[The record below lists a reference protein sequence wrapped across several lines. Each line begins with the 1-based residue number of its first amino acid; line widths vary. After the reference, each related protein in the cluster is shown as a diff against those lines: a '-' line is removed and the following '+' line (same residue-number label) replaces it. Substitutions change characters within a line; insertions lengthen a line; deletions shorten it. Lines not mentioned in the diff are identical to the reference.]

1 MTMLT
6 HQHASRLL
14 SDYVLDLLP
23 QEARQA
29 VELHVAACPD
39 CRVTVLRERQ
49 LGQLIRQTVAQA
61 TRPGPTQ
68 LQHLMPPPPR
78 TTQPLATAIRWLRA
92 PAGRVIFA
100 ALALMLLLTLGSY
113 RHWPGSVQP
122 AGWSQPA
129 EWHSPSQTA
138 LAATTTRQPTMTA
151 TVAQAAGTLTVVPPT
166 EISVAPAPPPAPAGG
181 TPVASPA
188 P

>member
-39 CRVTVLRERQ
+39 CRAALLRERQ

-68 LQHLMPPPPR
+68 LHRLMPARPR
-78 TTQPLATAIRWLRA
+78 TTQPLSTAIGWLRA

-113 RHWPGSVQP
+113 RHWPGPNQP
-122 AGWSQPA
+122 AGWSQPVD
-129 EWHSPSQTA
+129 WHNPSQTA
-138 LAATTTRQPTMTA
+138 LAATTTRQPTITA
-151 TVAQAAGTLTVVPPT
+151 TAAQAAGTLTVVPPT

-181 TPVASPA
+181 TPVASPT